1 MNRSKMRLKIM
12 LLLLLCLSGTGVSFS
27 VTQEILPAG
36 ITCCDEKKIRQA
48 MTEEVLARILVKTE
62 SGLRNKGLRV
72 DYLSDQAFEKIKRHI
87 PDGADTDQRLAFLR
101 EMLQPPAPDRDIEE
115 FQTLVGHFIQG
126 MTLEIG
132 ITMQDEYDQALQV
145 KEKTLKLLNQLEKI
159 SRLDEEN
166 LGRALFQVDLTA
178 KELKRIRAC
187 DRRWKNSADASPFKE
202 FNTLKRNITGR
213 APDRDQWLVF
223 ELAEKYRSQF
233 PFLDE
238 FLENYRRVAAEFLVT
253 ARNLSDLLS
262 GSNE

>member
-1 MNRSKMRLKIM
+1 M
-12 LLLLLCLSGTGVSFS
+12 LLFFLCLSGAGLSFS
-27 VTQEILPAG
+27 VTQEILPTG

-62 SGLRNKGLRV
+62 SGLRNKGLAG
-72 DYLSDQAFEKIKRHI
+72 DYLSDQAFEKIKKHL
-87 PDGADTDQRLAFLR
+87 PDGVGTDQRLAFMR
-101 EMLQPPAPDRDIEE
+101 EMLQPPALDRDIEE
-115 FQTLVGHFIQG
+115 FQNLVGHFIQG

-145 KEKTLKLLNQLEKI
+145 KEKTLKLLDQLEKI

-166 LGRALFQVDLTA
+166 LGRTLFQVDLTD
-178 KELKRIRAC
+178 KELKRIRAS
-187 DRRWKNSADASPFKE
+187 DRRWKNSDAGASPFKE

-213 APDRDQWLVF
+213 APDQDQWLVF

-238 FLENYRRVAAEFLVT
+238 FLENYRRLAMGFRET
-253 ARNLSDLLS
+253 ARRVNDLLS
-262 GSNE
+262 ISRD

>member
-1 MNRSKMRLKIM
+1 MRLKIM
-12 LLLLLCLSGTGVSFS
+12 FLFFLCLNGAALSFS
-27 VTQEILPAG
+27 FAQEILPAG

-48 MTEEVLARILVKTE
+48 MSEEVLARILVKTG
-62 SGLRNKGLRV
+62 SGLRNKGLAG

-87 PDGADTDQRLAFLR
+87 PDGADADQRLAFLR
-101 EMLQPPAPDRDIEE
+101 EMLQPPAADRDIEE

-145 KEKTLKLLNQLEKI
+145 KEKSLKLLDHLEKL
-159 SRLDEEN
+159 SRLDDES
-166 LGRALFQVDLTA
+166 LGRALFQVDLTD
-178 KELKRIRAC
+178 KELKRIRAS
-187 DRRWKNSADASPFKE
+187 DLRWRDSAADASAFKE

-223 ELAEKYRSQF
+223 ELAEKYRAQF

-238 FLENYRRVAAEFLVT
+238 FLENYRRLASAFRDVVRRLNE
-253 ARNLSDLLS
+253 RLSAS
-262 GSNE
+262 WE